1 MEPVAAP
8 AHRISGTDLVGVALA
23 AGAGTRLAPLSG
35 LLPKALCPVGNR
47 ALVDLALDRLE
58 QVTPNMA
65 VNAHHFA
72 DEVLRHI
79 DQEWADAVT
88 VSTESGEALGTAG
101 ALARLRSWID
111 GRGAIVVNADSWSP
125 TSLAPLVDGWDGRS
139 IRVMVNG
146 DGGFGPRARI
156 VASTLP
162 WSVTKDLVE
171 QPTGLY
177 EVVWR
182 DAFARAELEVVTHNG
197 PFIDCGTPLDYLEAN
212 LTAAAT
218 HGSTIVGAGAVIED
232 GVDISGSVIGA
243 GARINGDVVSSVV
256 WPNQS
261 VARGERLIRS
271 IRAGT
276 SVTVGPL

>member
-1 MEPVAAP
+1 MEPVALPAP
-8 AHRISGTDLVGVALA
+8 RISRHDLVGVALA
-23 AGAGTRLAPLSG
+23 AGAGTRLAPLSD

-58 QVTPNMA
+58 QLTPNMA

-79 DQEWADAVT
+79 DQEWAGAVT

-101 ALARLRSWID
+101 ALAYLRPWIE
-111 GRGAIVVNADSWSP
+111 GRGTIVVNADSWSP

-182 DAFARAELEVVTHNG
+182 DAFAREELEVITHNG
-197 PFIDCGTPLDYLEAN
+197 PFIDCGTPLGYLEAN
-212 LTAAAT
+212 LAAAAI
-218 HGSTIVGAGAVIED
+218 HGSVIVGAGAVIED

-243 GARINGDVVSSVV
+243 GARIDADVVDSVV

-261 VARGERLIRS
+261 VVRGARLIRS

>member
-8 AHRISGTDLVGVALA
+8 AQRISGTDLVGVALA

>member
-1 MEPVAAP
+1 
-8 AHRISGTDLVGVALA
+8 
-23 AGAGTRLAPLSG
+23 
-35 LLPKALCPVGNR
+35 VGNR

-58 QVTPNMA
+58 HVTPNMA

-111 GRGAIVVNADSWSP
+111 GRGTIVVNADSWSP

-182 DAFARAELEVVTHNG
+182 DAFARAELEVVPHGG

-212 LTAAAT
+212 LAAAAI
-218 HGSTIVGAGAVIED
+218 HGSAIVGPGAVIED

-243 GARINGDVVSSVV
+243 GARIDADVVSSVV

>member
-79 DQEWADAVT
+79 DQEWAGAVT

-101 ALARLRSWID
+101 ALARLRPWID
-111 GRGAIVVNADSWSP
+111 GRGVIVVNADSWSP
-125 TSLAPLVDGWDGRS
+125 TSLAPLVDGWDGHS

-146 DGGFGPRARI
+146 DGGFGPQARI

-182 DAFARAELEVVTHNG
+182 DAFARAELEVVPHNG
-197 PFIDCGTPLDYLEAN
+197 PFVDCGTPLDYLEAN
-212 LTAAAT
+212 LAAAAIY
-218 HGSTIVGAGAVIED
+218 GSAIVGPGVVIED

-243 GARINGDVVSSVV
+243 GSRINGDVVSSVV